1 MTKQSANIKEKP
13 IAFFDSGVGGITVF
27 DKLKKILPNEDYIYF
42 GDLKN
47 VPYGEK
53 SHEELLEIAKKIF
66 EFFEKKDVKAVVM
79 ACNTTSANIYED
91 IKNNYNFKIYP
102 IIQSCAKVFAQ
113 LPVKKIGVLATA
125 ATVKS
130 GAYAR
135 ELKKHNPDLKVIEQS
150 CPKWV
155 KIVEEGL
162 QNTPESIACSKEYL
176 KEILTH
182 KPDKIILGCTH
193 YPYLLDILTKFAPK
207 ELFIDP
213 AACFA
218 EFIKNDLSAN
228 DLLNTNKSEGSEE
241 FFVSANPEKFK
252 SSASMFYN
260 LKELPTV
267 I

>member
-1 MTKQSANIKEKP
+1 MKRKP

-53 SHEELLEIAKKIF
+53 SHEELLEIAYKIF

-135 ELKKHNPDLKVIEQS
+135 ELKKHNSDLEVIELS

-162 QNTPESIACSKEYL
+162 QNTKESMTCSESYL
-176 KEILTH
+176 KEILAH
-182 KPDKIILGCTH
+182 NPDKIILGCTH
-193 YPYLLDILTKFAPK
+193 YPYLLDVLTKFAP
-207 ELFIDP
+207 ENLFINP

-218 EFIKNDLSAN
+218 EFIKNDLTVN
-228 DLLNTNKSEGSEE
+228 DLLNPNKSEGSEQ
-241 FFVSANPEKFK
+241 FFVSANPQKFK